1 MSELRRIVH
10 VESGETLVER
20 ARWCDTFTNKLR
32 GFMLRRELA
41 TGEGLILVEN
51 RESRLN
57 TAIHMLFVF
66 FSLGVLWVDDG
77 GRVVDSVVAQ
87 PWRLSYTPQA
97 PARYVI
103 EGHPQII
110 DHVAIGDYVRFI
122 EISGG

>member
-20 ARWCDTFTNKLR
+20 ARWCNTFATKLR
-32 GFMLRRELA
+32 GFTLRRELES
-41 TGEGLILVEN
+41 GEGLVLVES
-51 RESRLN
+51 RESRIN

-77 GRVVDSVVAQ
+77 GCVVDAVVAQ

-103 EGHPQII
+103 EGQPQII
-110 DHVAIGDYVRFI
+110 DRVAVGDHVRFI